1 MNVENRKGR
10 MIIHPE
16 SFVAEKAVIVGRVIL
31 KKGASVW
38 YNAVLRADL
47 ADIVIGEYS
56 NIQDNCVVH
65 VDYETPTILGDYVTV
80 GHGAILHA
88 CKIGNNTLIG
98 MGAIVLD
105 RAIIPDSCLVAAG
118 ALVPPGKTFPE
129 GSLILG
135 SPAKVA
141 RTLTREEIEH
151 LRDHALSYYEIWK
164 KNYKSGAK

>member
-1 MNVENRKGR
+1 MAENDKSKQA
-10 MIIHPE
+10 IIHPE
-16 SFVAEKAVIVGRVIL
+16 AFIADKAILIGRIII

-38 YNAVLRADL
+38 FNAVLRADI

-65 VDYETPTILGDYVTV
+65 VDYDIPTIVGDYVTV

-98 MGAIVLD
+98 MGAVVLD
-105 RAIIPDSCLVAAG
+105 RAIIPDNCLVAAG

-129 GSLILG
+129 GTLILG
-135 SPAKVA
+135 NPANVA
-141 RTLTREEIEH
+141 RTLTPDEIKH
-151 LRDHALSYYEIWK
+151 LREHALNYYDLWQ
-164 KNYKSGAK
+164 KNYRR

>member
-1 MNVENRKGR
+1 MPQNDKSEQA
-10 MIIHPE
+10 IIHPG
-16 SFVAEKAVIVGRVIL
+16 SFIADRAVLIGRVII

-38 YNAVLRADL
+38 FNAVLRADI

-65 VDYETPTILGDYVTV
+65 VDYDTPTIVGDYVTV

-98 MGAIVLD
+98 MGAVVLD
-105 RAIIPDSCLVAAG
+105 RAIIPDNCLVAAG

-129 GSLILG
+129 GTLILG
-135 SPAKVA
+135 NPAKVA
-141 RTLTREEIEH
+141 RTLTPEEIKH
-151 LRDHALSYYEIWK
+151 LREHALNYHDLWQ
-164 KNYKSGAK
+164 KNYRG